1 MKNYRFILIYIV
13 MVVVQ
18 VLLVNFFPLSRYL
31 LVSVLPALILVLPVD
46 TRAIPA
52 MLVSFALGFAVD
64 FFSNGMLGISSL
76 ALVPAGLVRGA
87 VIDGVFGD
95 ELSSRGDE
103 LSVQR
108 LGVPKMVLA
117 SLILCS
123 VYFLVYI
130 WADSAGTV
138 PFWPATLR
146 FALSV
151 LVSTP
156 VCVFT
161 VRFFRP

>member
-1 MKNYRFILIYIV
+1 MKNYRFILIYII

-18 VLLVNFFPLSRYL
+18 VLLDNFFPLSRYVIL
-31 LVSVLPALILVLPVD
+31 SVLPALILVLPVD
-46 TRAIPA
+46 TRPIVA
-52 MLVSFALGFAVD
+52 MLLSFVLGFVVD
-64 FFSNGMLGISSL
+64 FFSDGMLGLTSL

-87 VIDGVFGD
+87 VISGVFGD

-108 LGVPKMVLA
+108 LGVPKMVLV

-123 VYFLVYI
+123 VFFAVYV

-138 PFWPATLR
+138 SFWPAVLR
-146 FALSV
+146 FALST

-156 VCVFT
+156 VCVFV
-161 VRFFRP
+161 VRQFRP